1 MHNNKLLLS
10 SKTIGSS
17 LALHLAGFGQSA
29 DSARVRARSGQLRA
43 ASTRAALERPC
54 ALVRKGRVAS
64 GQLAS
69 TAAGAGT
76 WVCLG
81 TLLLHK
87 GRDCAR
93 PAWPNTAVVGLALL
107 LIEEDLLADV
117 HLRLGVRVLRL
128 VN

>member
-54 ALVRKGRVAS
+54 ALVRKGRVAP

-69 TAAGAGT
+69 TAGT
-76 WVCLG
+76 WMCLG